1 MGKQF
6 ETMNSRKFFLF
17 IGILIACHST
27 AQNSEIYVYK
37 GSSNGY
43 ITVIK
48 DPRFDVLAA
57 KQAEI
62 NKNAQKYIVK
72 RVKGW
77 RIQAVNS
84 QSRDEANLVKA
95 DLLKRYPEE
104 KTYLLYQAPN
114 FRVRIGNFLK
124 QSDAFPLRKL
134 LSALYPNR
142 GIYIVPDII
151 EVAPP
156 PDDEE
161 ASE

>member
-1 MGKQF
+1 MS
-6 ETMNSRKFFLF
+6 SRILLYIVATY
-17 IGILIACHST
+17 IGYYST
-27 AQNSEIYVYK
+27 AQKSELYVYK
-37 GSSNGY
+37 GNSNGY

-48 DPRFDVLAA
+48 DPRFDVLSA

-84 QSRDEANLVKA
+84 QSRDEANFIKA

-124 QSDAFPLRKL
+124 QSDAFPLRKIIA
-134 LSALYPNR
+134 ALYPDK

-161 ASE
+161 APE